1 MRWSIGYSLRRNI
14 LLASAAIVSTTVIV
28 NAQFSGSFDPESF
41 INSFKYIPSPETAKY
56 KEPCNFLSTPQP
68 GSGSS
73 ISWNCPAGFFCMA
86 QGKKEK
92 CPAGFYCPDNTAQ
105 PQYCCGGYYCPTPD
119 VIKLCPEG
127 KFCPKGSTVT
137 QGCHLLA
144 YCPAGSATVSK
155 VGVFA
160 LFLGLVILIILIFA
174 VKQRKDNIKKLKYQH
189 LLQYGYGAQD
199 ESANVDMGQVE
210 RTFDISFQD
219 LGLVLPSG
227 VEIMRGVSGE
237 LKSSR
242 CCAILGPS
250 GAGKTTFVS
259 LLTGK
264 ARRTSG
270 YVKVNGI
277 DEPLSKYNKL
287 IGFVPQEDT
296 MLRELTVR
304 DILIH
309 SALMRL
315 PAELPLHAKKKKVLE
330 TIEYLELGHVMDSII
345 GDEATRGISGGQRKR
360 VNIGMEL
367 VANPS
372 VLFLDEPT
380 SGLDS
385 ATSYEVCSLL
395 RNIAHRQ
402 RLTVAAV
409 IHSPSPQAFN
419 QFDDLLVLG
428 KGGRVVYFGP
438 RDKALDYFH
447 PDFYIAVT
455 SGKVRSAFTADFHPK
470 DLFTYWERFERDEE
484 PFTPSAGGG
493 KFHRMSILESGA
505 TQLGMSTDDDKRGFG
520 GFISDV
526 GKAIWSGLND
536 FYFYI
541 ADVLSEFFMFI
552 FSLLTFCKSDPVRN
566 TPNMPVVFWLCS
578 KRAWMQIYRSRG
590 QFIYDQLLHLGC
602 GAFIS
607 IASRQFDYLGRQP
620 KSICSIAPLALRY
633 QCSTPIDHIAEV
645 GVFMS
650 LGVLFSGISV
660 GAATFGNE
668 KVVYWRDTAAGMTSI
683 PYYLA
688 KMVADLPRCLIAA
701 LCFSLSFI
709 VFFPYRS
716 KYVFIFGIITLLY
729 FVAFAMGYFIS
740 MIVRKETVGL
750 VGTAFA
756 LAWAIVLSGVIPDL
770 YDVTNDSTY
779 DYIRWIWKISAP
791 RYAIE
796 ALFIKEVG
804 ARPFEEITNDQLPHE
819 YDLKNYTKS
828 LVWLAIIA
836 VAWNLFAFI
845 FMKLTYRGKTK

>member
-1 MRWSIGYSLRRNI
+1 
-14 LLASAAIVSTTVIV
+14 
-28 NAQFSGSFDPESF
+28 
-41 INSFKYIPSPETAKY
+41 
-56 KEPCNFLSTPQP
+56 
-68 GSGSS
+68 
-73 ISWNCPAGFFCMA
+73 MA
-86 QGKKEK
+86 QGRQEK
-92 CPAGFYCPDNTAQ
+92 CPNGFYCPENTAQ
-105 PQYCCGGYYCPTPD
+105 PLYCCAGYYCPDPAT
-119 VIKLCPEG
+119 IHICPQG
-127 KFCPKGSTVT
+127 KFCPQGSTVT
-137 QGCHLLA
+137 QGCHFLA
-144 YCPAGSATVSK
+144 SCPEGSKTVSK
-155 VGVFA
+155 IGVFG
-160 LFLGLVILIILIFA
+160 LFLALVLVIAATFA
-174 VKQRKDNIKKLKYQH
+174 VKNRRDNIKRLKYRH

-210 RTFDISFQD
+210 RTFDISFTD

-270 YVKVNGI
+270 QVRINGVN
-277 DEPLSKYNKL
+277 ESLSKYNKL
-287 IGFVPQEDT
+287 IGFVPQEDV

-395 RNIAHRQ
+395 RNIAHKQ
-402 RLTVAAV
+402 QLTVAAV

-419 QFDDLLVLG
+419 QFDDLLILG

-447 PDFYIAVT
+447 RIGFTCPPDENPADYYIAVT

-470 DLFTYWERFERDEE
+470 DLFTYWERFERGEE
-484 PFTPSAGGG
+484 PFTSSAGGG
-493 KFHRMSILESGA
+493 KFHRMSIMENGA
-505 TQLGMSTDDDKRGFG
+505 RLDIDIKEGEGRGFG
-520 GFISDV
+520 GFLSELV
-526 GKAIWSGLND
+526 KAAWSGLND
-536 FYFYI
+536 AYYYI
-541 ADVLSEFFMFI
+541 VDVLSEFFSFLFSTII
-552 FSLLTFCKSDPVRN
+552 FCRRDPVRS
-566 TPNMPVVFWLCS
+566 TPNAFVVFWLCS
-578 KRAWMQIYRSRG
+578 KRAWMQIYRSQG

-620 KSICSIAPLALRY
+620 RSICNIAPIALQY
-633 QCSTPIDHIAEV
+633 QCNTPIDHIAEV

-668 KVVYWRDTAAGMTSI
+668 KVVFWRDTAAGMQSI

-688 KMVADLPRCLIAA
+688 KVVADLPRCLVAA

-716 KYVFIFGIITLLY
+716 SYVFIYSIIMLLY

-740 MIVRKETVGL
+740 MIVKKETVGL

-770 YDVTNDSTY
+770 HDVNTDDTY
-779 DYIRWIWKISAP
+779 DYIRWLWKISAP

-804 ARPFEEITNDQLPHE
+804 VRPFQEIHEDQLPHD
-819 YDLKNYTKS
+819 YDLNNYGRS
-828 LVWLAIIA
+828 LLMLVLIAI
-836 VAWNLFAFI
+836 AWNFIAFL
-845 FMKLTYRGKTK
+845 FMKLTHREKTK